1 MMAIPLDYIMLS
13 SASGVQRRLH
23 RRAAVCGLLLT
34 AHPDEFW
41 ILDFIGKGEERP
53 PR

>member
-1 MMAIPLDYIMLS
+1 MMAIPLDYIKLS
-13 SASGVQRRLH
+13 SASGEQRRLH

-41 ILDFIGKGEERP
+41 ILDFAGKGEERSS
-53 PR
+53 R